1 MDPLFGNEFM
11 NLTSMD
17 EIQDRGTIR
26 MTSLAEGLTT
36 QSSEAHSISADA
48 SCSFG
53 LDDSTSRSSGCVD
66 TDILSSPELEAS
78 CSSTSRALWP
88 RVFCVPEF
96 SFDAELKL
104 EQGNAAYKEKGTLLT
119 SDPELKSQ
127 ILEGLI
133 QEIVRYKI
141 YVTDKDLNTVGE
153 ALISKHP
160 CVTETSLKIKLASY
174 CTHLRK
180 LGWPEVVVDS
190 VTHKPGGKSSAA
202 FANKRPRR
210 SEVNYCPPYPVGE
223 SKDSLETLRVELL
236 SDVKKANNREVVRM
250 KMEKTFAYR
259 RHEVVCDTPII
270 SDFQARWSALF
281 EVSEI
286 NAEFKP
292 ITTMPLQFRFLS
304 QIDVLS
310 DKLTKVFKTRG
321 GQIGRRL
328 QNVLEPMDDVDLV
341 HECIIKGLCV
351 YLNEDPSN
359 LVTEYVRS
367 PEDIGIVI
375 EGQRVLQDLD
385 NCALAAAK
393 LFGLMYTLNLTY
405 PPELKYTFEVL
416 QKLVMELE
424 GNSLSK
430 KAQVLKNRLYE

>member
-1 MDPLFGNEFM
+1 MAPEILKVILGHNSSQRLTFHCGLPGSVIELIEEVQRQCGLNNSNFRLQFMDPLFGNEFM

-26 MTSLAEGLTT
+26 MTSLAVGLTT
-36 QSSEAHSISADA
+36 QSAEAHFISADA
-48 SCSFG
+48 VCSFG

-104 EQGNAAYKEKGTLLT
+104 ERGNAAYKEKGTLLT
-119 SDPELKSQ
+119 SEPELKSQ

-141 YVTDKDLNTVGE
+141 YVSDKDLNTV
-153 ALISKHP
+153 
-160 CVTETSLKIKLASY
+160 
-174 CTHLRK
+174 
-180 LGWPEVVVDS
+180 
-190 VTHKPGGKSSAA
+190 
-202 FANKRPRR
+202 
-210 SEVNYCPPYPVGE
+210 
-223 SKDSLETLRVELL
+223 DSLETLRVELL

-292 ITTMPLQFRFLS
+292 ITTMPLQSRFLS

-310 DKLTKVFKTRG
+310 DKLMKVFKTRG

-328 QNVLEPMDDVDLV
+328 QNILEPMAQDDVDLV
-341 HECIIKGLCV
+341 RECIIKGLCV
-351 YLNEDPSN
+351 YLNEDPNN
-359 LVTEYVRS
+359 LVTEYVATDEGVIQQS
-367 PEDIGIVI
+367 IEETTMGIYI
-375 EGQRVLQDLD
+375 IKSRE
-385 NCALAAAK
+385 ALRTS
-393 LFGLMYTLNLTY
+393 G
-405 PPELKYTFEVL
+405 
-416 QKLVMELE
+416 
-424 GNSLSK
+424 
-430 KAQVLKNRLYE
+430 